1 MQMIVIGLDVHKQSV
16 TAVAVD
22 EAGRPLAEK
31 LIAVGSD
38 ELLGWASALARERLW
53 AVEDC
58 RQLTGWLE
66 RQLVS
71 VSEQL
76 VRVPPKLTVPE
87 RRAGRTRGKS
97 DAIDALAIARAALR
111 EPDLSRPR
119 ADEPVYREI
128 KLLVDHRD
136 DLVDQRRRTQQ
147 RLRWHLHQLDPT
159 FEVPL
164 RRLDRAPQL
173 ERVRRWLARRQPEL
187 QVRLARELLSTIRQ
201 LNRAIA
207 ELDRELKQRTA
218 EIAPA
223 LLELPGCAALTAA
236 KLLAEIGPVDRFKSD
251 AQLARHGGVAPLDA
265 SSGRSQR
272 HRLDRGGNRQLN
284 AALYRI
290 AITQARYH
298 PAAQAY
304 LERKRSEGKSRR
316 EAIRCLKRLLVR
328 VIFNTLKAN
337 PALT

>member
-1 MQMIVIGLDVHKQSV
+1 
-16 TAVAVD
+16 
-22 EAGRPLAEK
+22 
-31 LIAVGSD
+31 
-38 ELLGWASALARERLW
+38 
-53 AVEDC
+53 
-58 RQLTGWLE
+58 
-66 RQLVS
+66 
-71 VSEQL
+71 L

-97 DAIDALAIARAALR
+97 DPIDALAIARAALR
-111 EPDLSRPR
+111 EPNLSRPR
-119 ADEPVYREI
+119 SDERVYREL

-164 RRLDRAPQL
+164 RRLDRVSHL
-173 ERVRRWLARRQPEL
+173 ERVARWLARRQQQL
-187 QVRLARELLSTIRQ
+187 QVRLARELVSTIRQ

-207 ELDRELKQRTA
+207 ALDQELEQRTA
-218 EIAPA
+218 DVAPA
-223 LLELPGCAALTAA
+223 LLELPGCAAVTAA
-236 KLLAEIGPVDRFKSD
+236 KLLAEIGPIERFRSD
-251 AQLARHGGVAPLDA
+251 AQLARHSGVAPLEA
-265 SSGRSQR
+265 SSGHSQR

-298 PAAQAY
+298 PDARAY
-304 LERKRSEGKSRR
+304 LERKKAEGKSRR

-328 VIFNTLKAN
+328 LVFNTLNAS

>member
-1 MQMIVIGLDVHKQSV
+1 MIVIGLDVHKQSV

-22 EAGRPLAEK
+22 EAGRPLKEK
-31 LIAVGSD
+31 VIPVGSD
-38 ELLGWASALARERLW
+38 ELIAWASSLAVERLW

-58 RQLTGWLE
+58 RQLTRWLE
-66 RQLVS
+66 RQLLGAG
-71 VSEQL
+71 EEL

-97 DAIDALAIARAALR
+97 DPIDALAIARAALR

-119 ADEPVYREI
+119 PDERVYREI

-164 RRLDRAPQL
+164 RMLGRSSHL
-173 ERVRRWLARRQPEL
+173 ERVGRWLARQDKEL
-187 QVRLARELLSTIRQ
+187 QVRLARELVSTIRQ
-201 LNRAIA
+201 LNRTIA
-207 ELDRELKQRTA
+207 ALDQELQQRTA

-223 LLELPGCAALTAA
+223 LLELPGCAAVTAA
-236 KLLAEIGPVDRFKSD
+236 KLLAEIGPVDRFKTD
-251 AQLARHGGVAPLDA
+251 AQLARHGGVVPLEA
-265 SSGRSQR
+265 SSGRTQR

-298 PAAQAY
+298 PPARDY
-304 LERKRSEGKSRR
+304 LERKRSEGKSKR
-316 EAIRCLKRLLVR
+316 EALRCLKRQLVR
-328 VIFNTLKAN
+328 VVFQTLKAS

>member
-22 EAGRPLAEK
+22 EAGRPLGERV
-31 LIAVGSD
+31 IAVGSD
-38 ELLGWASALARERLW
+38 ELLAWAGELGAERLW

-66 RQLVS
+66 RQLLS
-71 VSEQL
+71 RGEEL

-111 EPDLSRPR
+111 EPGLSRPR
-119 ADEPVYREI
+119 SDERVYREL

-136 DLVDQRRRTQQ
+136 DLVDQRRRSQQ

-159 FEVPL
+159 FDVPL
-164 RRLDRAPQL
+164 RRLDRASHL

-187 QVRLARELLSTIRQ
+187 QVRLARDLLSTIGQ
-201 LNRAIA
+201 LNRTIA
-207 ELDRELKQRTA
+207 ELDQELEQRTA

-223 LLELPGCAALTAA
+223 LLELPGCAAVTAA
-236 KLLAEIGPVDRFKSD
+236 KLLAEVGPVDRFKTD
-251 AQLARHGGVAPLDA
+251 AQLARHAGVAPLEA
-265 SSGRSQR
+265 SSGRAQR

-298 PAAQAY
+298 PDARAY

-316 EAIRCLKRLLVR
+316 EALRCLKRLLAR
-328 VIFNTLKAN
+328 VVFNTLKAS